1 MKEIIQGTLSVI
13 LGVIFGL
20 FLMSLLFLH
29 PQPESPHSYQT
40 VSRQY
45 DISQKQAITRS
56 VNSAVRVV
64 SMDMKVGSISS
75 LSGTYFKFKDRYYV
89 LTSAHGVIGA
99 GCDSLMVFHFDEHQ
113 KCVKMVKLDRDT
125 DYAIFEVEKMD
136 TRTAIKIPKAL
147 ANWKKSYN
155 LLDKTYY
162 TGYPNSIG
170 PTTWTG
176 NISGFTG
183 DYLIIQTYA
192 WSGASGSGVF
202 DERGELI
209 GIVMA
214 LDVGANE
221 YGYQVLNNFVIVVPT
236 WQIDFGSL
244 LE

>member
-1 MKEIIQGTLSVI
+1 MKNSIRSIGSIVFGI
-13 LGVIFGL
+13 IFGL
-20 FLMSLLFLH
+20 FLVTLLALH
-29 PQPESPHSYQT
+29 PQPQSPHNYQT
-40 VSRQY
+40 VSKHY
-45 DISQKQAITRS
+45 DISQKQAIRRS

-64 SMDMKVGSISS
+64 SMDLTSGGISS
-75 LSGTYFKFKDRYYV
+75 LSGTYFTFREKFYV
-89 LTSAHGVIGA
+89 LTSAHGIISK
-99 GCDSLMVFHFDEHQ
+99 CDSLVIFHIKDY
-113 KCVKMVKLDRDT
+113 KSCIKLIKVDRDA
-125 DYAIFEVEKMD
+125 DYAIFEVEQMPA
-136 TRTAIKIPKAL
+136 RTAIKVPKAL
-147 ANWKKSYN
+147 GSWKKSYN

-183 DYLIIQTYA
+183 DYLVVQTYA

-209 GIVMA
+209 GIIMA

-221 YGYQVLNNFVIVVPT
+221 YGYQVLNNFVIVVPV
-236 WQIDFGSL
+236 WQIDFGFL

>member
-20 FLMSLLFLH
+20 FLMTLLLLH

-40 VSRQY
+40 VSKQY

-64 SMDMKVGSISS
+64 SMDMSVGSISS
-75 LSGTYFKFKDRYYV
+75 LSGTYFTFKGKYYV
-89 LTSAHGVIGA
+89 LTSAHGVLK
-99 GCDSLMVFHFDEHQ
+99 GCGGLMIFHFNEHGQ
-113 KCVKMVKLDRDT
+113 CTKMIKIDRDA

-147 ANWKKSYN
+147 ANWKRSYN

-202 DERGELI
+202 DERGEMI
-209 GIVMA
+209 GIIMA

-221 YGYQVLNNFVIVVPT
+221 YGYQVLNNFVIVVPI
-236 WQIDFGSL
+236 WQIDFDSL

>member
-1 MKEIIQGTLSVI
+1 MKDIIHGTLSVI
-13 LGVIFGL
+13 FGVIFGL
-20 FLMSLLFLH
+20 FLMTLLFLH

-64 SMDMKVGSISS
+64 SMDMSVGSISS
-75 LSGTYFKFKDRYYV
+75 LSGTYFTFKGKYYV
-89 LTSAHGVIGA
+89 LTSAHGVLK
-99 GCDSLMVFHFDEHQ
+99 GCGGLMIFHFNEHGQ
-113 KCVKMVKLDRDT
+113 CTKMIKIDRDA

-147 ANWKKSYN
+147 ATWKKSYN

-221 YGYQVLNNFVIVVPT
+221 YGYLNNFVIVVPV
-236 WQIDFGSL
+236 WQIDFGPL
-244 LE
+244 ME

>member
-1 MKEIIQGTLSVI
+1 MQ
-13 LGVIFGL
+13 
-20 FLMSLLFLH
+20 
-29 PQPESPHSYQT
+29 
-40 VSRQY
+40 SRQESKKSQSLFRIKDKYRRIHERNNPRNIVCNFGSNLWIVSY
-45 DISQKQAITRS
+45 DAS
-56 VNSAVRVV
+56 
-64 SMDMKVGSISS
+64 
-75 LSGTYFKFKDRYYV
+75 F
-89 LTSAHGVIGA
+89 LTSAHGVLK
-99 GCDSLMVFHFDEHQ
+99 GCDGLMVFHFEENQ
-113 KCVKMVKLDRDT
+113 PCTKMVIINRDA
-125 DYAIFEVEKMD
+125 DYAIFEIKAME
-136 TRTAIKIPKAL
+136 TRKAIKIPKAL

-183 DYLIIQTYA
+183 DYLIVQTYA

>member
-20 FLMSLLFLH
+20 FLMTLLFLH

-40 VSRQY
+40 VSKQY

-64 SMDMKVGSISS
+64 SMDMSVGSISS
-75 LSGTYFKFKDRYYV
+75 LSGTYFIFNGKYYV
-89 LTSAHGVIGA
+89 LTSAHGVLK
-99 GCDSLMVFHFDEHQ
+99 GCGGLMIFHFNEHGQ
-113 KCVKMVKLDRDT
+113 CTKMVKLDRDA

-136 TRTAIKIPKAL
+136 TRTPIKIPKAL

-236 WQIDFGSL
+236 WQIDFDSL
-244 LE
+244 ME

>member
-1 MKEIIQGTLSVI
+1 MKKIVHSIGSMFFGT
-13 LGVIFGL
+13 IFGL
-20 FLMSLLFLH
+20 FLITILALH
-29 PQPESPHSYQT
+29 PQPQSPHSYEAT
-40 VSRQY
+40 SKHY

-64 SMDMKVGSISS
+64 SMDLSNGSVSS
-75 LSGTYFKFKDRYYV
+75 LSGTYFTFKGKYYV
-89 LTSAHGVIGA
+89 LTSAHGVLNS
-99 GCDSLMVFHFDEHQ
+99 CDNLMIFHIKDF
-113 KCVKMVKLDRDT
+113 KNCIRFVKIDREA
-125 DYAIFEVEKMD
+125 DYAIFEVEEMPA
-136 TRTAIKIPKAL
+136 RTAIKLPRAL
-147 ANWKKSYN
+147 GSWKKSYN

-183 DYLIIQTYA
+183 DYLVVQTYA

-209 GIVMA
+209 GIIMA

-221 YGYQVLNNFVIVVPT
+221 YGYQVLNNFVIVVPI
-236 WQIDFGSL
+236 WQVDFGSL
-244 LE
+244 ME

>member
-1 MKEIIQGTLSVI
+1 MRNFFQGVASVTF
-13 LGVIFGL
+13 GVIFGL
-20 FLMSLLFLH
+20 FLITILFLH
-29 PQPESPHSYQT
+29 PQPQSPHSYQT
-40 VSRQY
+40 VSKHY
-45 DISQKQAITRS
+45 DINQKQAITRS

-64 SMDMKVGSISS
+64 SMDFTVGSISS
-75 LSGTYFKFKDRYYV
+75 LSGTYFTFAGKYYV
-89 LTSAHGVIGA
+89 LTSAHGVLK
-99 GCDSLMVFHFDEHQ
+99 GCDGLMVFHFEDHQ
-113 KCVKMVKLDRDT
+113 QCTKMIIIDREA
-125 DYAIFEVEKMD
+125 DYAIFEIEEME
-136 TRTAIKIPKAL
+136 TRKAIKIPKAL

-221 YGYQVLNNFVIVVPT
+221 YGYQVLNNFVIVVPI
-236 WQIDFGSL
+236 WQVNFGSL

>member
-1 MKEIIQGTLSVI
+1 MRNLIQSAASVI
-13 LGVIFGL
+13 FGVIFGL
-20 FLMSLLFLH
+20 FLITILLLH

-40 VSRQY
+40 VSKHY

-64 SMDMKVGSISS
+64 SMDMTVGSVSS
-75 LSGTYFKFKDRYYV
+75 LSGTYFTFGGKYYI
-89 LTSAHGVIGA
+89 LTSAHGVLK
-99 GCDSLMVFHFDEHQ
+99 GCESVMVFHFEEYEQ
-113 KCVKMVKLDRDT
+113 CIRMIKIDREA
-125 DYAIFEVEKMD
+125 DYAIFEILEMD
-136 TRTAIKIPKAL
+136 TRKPIKVPKAL

-183 DYLIIQTYA
+183 DYLIVQSYA

-209 GIVMA
+209 GIIMA

-221 YGYQVLNNFVIVVPT
+221 YGYQVLNNFVVVVPI
-236 WQIDFGSL
+236 WQVDFGSL

>member
-1 MKEIIQGTLSVI
+1 MKKIARSIGAVIFGT
-13 LGVIFGL
+13 IFGL
-20 FLMSLLFLH
+20 FLVTLLSLH
-29 PQPESPHSYQT
+29 PQPQSPHSYQT
-40 VSRQY
+40 VSKHY

-64 SMDMKVGSISS
+64 SMDLKSGRVSS
-75 LSGTYFKFKDRYYV
+75 LSGTYFIFEDKYYV
-89 LTSAHGVIGA
+89 LTSAHGIIGD
-99 GCDSLMVFHFDEHQ
+99 CDSLVIFHIKDY
-113 KCVKMVKLDRDT
+113 KTCTRIVKIDRDS
-125 DYAIFEVEKMD
+125 DYALFEVEEMP
-136 TRTAIKIPKAL
+136 TRKAIKVPRAL
-147 ANWKKSYN
+147 GSWKKSYN

-183 DYLIIQTYA
+183 DYLVVQTYA

-209 GIVMA
+209 GIIMA

-221 YGYQVLNNFVIVVPT
+221 YGYQVLNNFVIVVPI

-244 LE
+244 ME

>member
-1 MKEIIQGTLSVI
+1 MKKLIRSLGIII
-13 LGVIFGL
+13 LGAIFGL
-20 FLMSLLFLH
+20 FLITLLSLH
-29 PQPESPHSYQT
+29 PQPQSPHSYQA
-40 VSRQY
+40 VSKHY
-45 DISQKQAITRS
+45 DINQKQAIRRS

-64 SMDMKVGSISS
+64 SMDVKTGSVSS
-75 LSGTYFKFKDRYYV
+75 LSGTYFIFEGKYYV
-89 LTSAHGVIGA
+89 LTSAHGIISE
-99 GCDSLMVFHFDEHQ
+99 CETLMIFHIKDY
-113 KCVKMVKLDRDT
+113 KICKRVVKIDRDS
-125 DYAIFEVEKMD
+125 DYAIFEVEELP
-136 TRTAIKIPKAL
+136 TRTAIKVPRAL
-147 ANWKKSYN
+147 GSWKKSYN

-183 DYLIIQTYA
+183 DYLVVQTYA

-209 GIVMA
+209 GIIMA

-221 YGYQVLNNFVIVVPT
+221 YGYQVLNNFVIVVPI

-244 LE
+244 TE